1 MIESQAGESRR
12 ALAADAVSAGK
23 AQDADGFLTSF
34 RLEMYAKSRRRDVE
48 SWPIGSAAFS
58 DIERRN
64 TVVNK
69 IMGNFL
75 KVLAVVVWVQFLAI
89 LFYDPAQE
97 GVGFQI
103 WSVLDPL
110 MVIAML
116 ITIWFAFRRKVEI
129 DSLSESSLSRDYIE
143 TNIALYGGIALLA
156 ALLWNWIG
164 SRWSYPLVSFQWLW
178 ILIDLTLP
186 LLLFSVGRRL
196 TKTEAL

>member
-1 MIESQAGESRR
+1 M
-12 ALAADAVSAGK
+12 
-23 AQDADGFLTSF
+23 
-34 RLEMYAKSRRRDVE
+34 
-48 SWPIGSAAFS
+48 
-58 DIERRN
+58 
-64 TVVNK
+64 NK

-75 KVLAVVVWVQFLAI
+75 KGVAVVVWVQFLAI

-110 MVIAML
+110 MVLAIL
-116 ITIWFAFRRKVEI
+116 VTIWSAFRRKVEI
-129 DSLSESSLSRDYIE
+129 DSLSESSLSREYIE

-186 LLLFSVGRRL
+186 LLLISAGRRL
-196 TKTEAL
+196 IKTEAL

>member
-1 MIESQAGESRR
+1 M
-12 ALAADAVSAGK
+12 
-23 AQDADGFLTSF
+23 
-34 RLEMYAKSRRRDVE
+34 
-48 SWPIGSAAFS
+48 
-58 DIERRN
+58 
-64 TVVNK
+64 VVNK
-69 IMGNFL
+69 ILGNFL

-110 MVIAML
+110 MVIAIL
-116 ITIWFAFRRKVEI
+116 VTIRVAFRRKTEI
-129 DSLSESSLSRDYIE
+129 DSSAENSLSKDYFE
-143 TNIALYGGIALLA
+143 ANIALYGGIALLT

-186 LLLFSVGRRL
+186 LLLFSTGRRL
-196 TKTEAL
+196 IRSEAL

>member
-1 MIESQAGESRR
+1 M
-12 ALAADAVSAGK
+12 
-23 AQDADGFLTSF
+23 
-34 RLEMYAKSRRRDVE
+34 
-48 SWPIGSAAFS
+48 
-58 DIERRN
+58 
-64 TVVNK
+64 NK
-69 IMGNFL
+69 IMGSFL

-110 MVIAML
+110 MVLAIL
-116 ITIWFAFRRKVEI
+116 ITIWSAFRRKVEV
-129 DSLSESSLSRDYIE
+129 DRLSVSSLSREYIE
-143 TNIALYGGIALLA
+143 TNIALYGGVALLA